1 MLSDLEIA
9 CRQSH
14 SERTILMKNKNNLF
28 VSGISGL
35 LVMIL
40 IVLVRFIDV
49 RPIGPEGTSIGL
61 SRLNGFFFRI
71 SGVNILWYHITDWL
85 GVAAILVAFLFA
97 MAGFV
102 QLIKRRSILKVD
114 REILALGGLYI
125 VVIGLYVLFEIVIVN
140 YRPIIMPDGIHPEAS
155 FPSSHTMLVC
165 VIMGSAI
172 MLIGKYVK
180 EKQLCR
186 VLRGFYSAII
196 GITVIGRLI
205 AGVHWFTDIVGG
217 ILISIFLLSLFSEV
231 LKRTRRNTIEGK

>member
-1 MLSDLEIA
+1 
-9 CRQSH
+9 
-14 SERTILMKNKNNLF
+14 MKNKNNLF
-28 VSGISGL
+28 VSGFSGL
-35 LVMIL
+35 LVMLL

-61 SRLNGFFFRI
+61 SRLNSFFFRL

-114 REILALGGLYI
+114 HEILALGGLYI

-180 EKQLCR
+180 EKRICR
-186 VLRGFYSAII
+186 VLRGICAAII
-196 GITVIGRLI
+196 GMTVIGRLI

-217 ILISIFLLSLFSEV
+217 VLISIFLLSLFSEV

>member
-1 MLSDLEIA
+1 
-9 CRQSH
+9 
-14 SERTILMKNKNNLF
+14 MKNKNNLF

-35 LVMIL
+35 LVMLL
-40 IVLVRFIDV
+40 IVLVRFVDV

-61 SRLNGFFFRI
+61 SRLNSFFFRL

-140 YRPIIMPDGIHPEAS
+140 YRPIIMPDGTHPEAS

-180 EKQLCR
+180 EKRICR
-186 VLRGFYSAII
+186 VLRGICAAII
-196 GITVIGRLI
+196 GMTVIGRLI

-217 ILISIFLLSLFSEV
+217 VLISIFLLSLFSEV
-231 LKRTRRNTIEGK
+231 LKRTRRNTIERKQLHHS

>member
-1 MLSDLEIA
+1 
-9 CRQSH
+9 
-14 SERTILMKNKNNLF
+14 MKNKNNLF

-40 IVLVRFIDV
+40 IVLVRFVDV

-61 SRLNGFFFRI
+61 SRLNGFFFRL

-155 FPSSHTMLVC
+155 FPSSHAMLVC

-172 MLIGKYVK
+172 MLIGKYLK
-180 EKQLCR
+180 EKPLCR
-186 VLRGFYSAII
+186 VLRGICAAII

-217 ILISIFLLSLFSEV
+217 ILISILLLSLFSEV
-231 LKRTRRNTIEGK
+231 LERTRRNTIEGKQLHHS

>member
-1 MLSDLEIA
+1 
-9 CRQSH
+9 
-14 SERTILMKNKNNLF
+14 MKNKNNLF

-40 IVLVRFIDV
+40 IVLVRFVDV
-49 RPIGPEGTSIGL
+49 RPIGPEGTRIGL
-61 SRLNGFFFRI
+61 SRLNSFFFRL

-140 YRPIIMPDGIHPEAS
+140 YRPIIMPDGTHPEAS

-180 EKQLCR
+180 EKRLCR
-186 VLRGFYSAII
+186 VLRGICAAII
-196 GITVIGRLI
+196 GMTVIGRLI

>member
-1 MLSDLEIA
+1 
-9 CRQSH
+9 
-14 SERTILMKNKNNLF
+14 MKNKNNLF

-35 LVMIL
+35 LVMLL
-40 IVLVRFIDV
+40 IVLVRFVDV

-61 SRLNGFFFRI
+61 SRLNGFFFRL

-114 REILALGGLYI
+114 HEILALGGLYI

-180 EKQLCR
+180 EKPLCR
-186 VLRGFYSAII
+186 VLRGICAAII
-196 GITVIGRLI
+196 GMTVIGRLI

-217 ILISIFLLSLFSEV
+217 VLISIFLLNLFSEV

>member
-1 MLSDLEIA
+1 
-9 CRQSH
+9 
-14 SERTILMKNKNNLF
+14 MKNKNNLF

-40 IVLVRFIDV
+40 IVLVRFVDV

-140 YRPIIMPDGIHPEAS
+140 YRPIIMPDGTHPEAS

-180 EKQLCR
+180 EKRICR
-186 VLRGFYSAII
+186 VLRGICAAII
-196 GITVIGRLI
+196 GMTVIGRLI

-217 ILISIFLLSLFSEV
+217 VLISIFLLSLFSEV
-231 LKRTRRNTIEGK
+231 LERTRRNTIERKQLHHS

>member
-1 MLSDLEIA
+1 
-9 CRQSH
+9 
-14 SERTILMKNKNNLF
+14 MKNKNNLF

-40 IVLVRFIDV
+40 IVLVRFVDV

-61 SRLNGFFFRI
+61 SRLNSFFFRL

-114 REILALGGLYI
+114 HEILALGGLYI

-196 GITVIGRLI
+196 GMTVIGRLI

-217 ILISIFLLSLFSEV
+217 VLISIFLLSLFSEV
-231 LKRTRRNTIEGK
+231 LERTRRNTIEGKQLHHS

>member
-1 MLSDLEIA
+1 
-9 CRQSH
+9 
-14 SERTILMKNKNNLF
+14 MKNKNNLF

-40 IVLVRFIDV
+40 IVLVRFVDV

-114 REILALGGLYI
+114 HEILALGGLYI

-140 YRPIIMPDGIHPEAS
+140 YRPIIMPDGTHPEAS

-172 MLIGKYVK
+172 MLIGKYLK
-180 EKQLCR
+180 EKPLCR
-186 VLRGFYSAII
+186 VLRGICAAII
-196 GITVIGRLI
+196 GMTVIGRLI

-217 ILISIFLLSLFSEV
+217 VLISIFLLSLFSEV
-231 LKRTRRNTIEGK
+231 LERTRRNTIEGKQLHHS

>member
-1 MLSDLEIA
+1 
-9 CRQSH
+9 
-14 SERTILMKNKNNLF
+14 MKNKNNLF

-40 IVLVRFIDV
+40 IVLVRFVDV

-114 REILALGGLYI
+114 REILAIGGLYI

-140 YRPIIMPDGIHPEAS
+140 YRPIIMPDGTHPEAS

-172 MLIGKYVK
+172 MLIGKYLK
-180 EKQLCR
+180 EKPLCR

>member
-1 MLSDLEIA
+1 
-9 CRQSH
+9 
-14 SERTILMKNKNNLF
+14 MKNKNNLF

-40 IVLVRFIDV
+40 IVLVRFVDV

-61 SRLNGFFFRI
+61 SRLNGFFFRL

-140 YRPIIMPDGIHPEAS
+140 YRPIIMPDGTHPEAS

-172 MLIGKYVK
+172 MLIGKYLK
-180 EKQLCR
+180 EKPLCR

-196 GITVIGRLI
+196 GMTVIGRLI

>member
-1 MLSDLEIA
+1 
-9 CRQSH
+9 
-14 SERTILMKNKNNLF
+14 MKNKNNLF

-35 LVMIL
+35 LVMLL
-40 IVLVRFIDV
+40 IVLVRFVDV

-61 SRLNGFFFRI
+61 SRLNGFFFRL

-114 REILALGGLYI
+114 HEILALGCLYI

-180 EKQLCR
+180 EKRLCR
-186 VLRGFYSAII
+186 VLRGICAAII
-196 GITVIGRLI
+196 GMTVIGRLI

-217 ILISIFLLSLFSEV
+217 VLISIFLLSLFSEV

>member
-1 MLSDLEIA
+1 
-9 CRQSH
+9 
-14 SERTILMKNKNNLF
+14 MKNKNNLF

-40 IVLVRFIDV
+40 IVLVRFVDV

-61 SRLNGFFFRI
+61 SRLNGFFFRL

-114 REILALGGLYI
+114 HEILALGGLYI

-186 VLRGFYSAII
+186 VLRGICAAII
-196 GITVIGRLI
+196 GMTVIGRLI

-217 ILISIFLLSLFSEV
+217 VLISIFLLSLFSEV

>member
-1 MLSDLEIA
+1 
-9 CRQSH
+9 
-14 SERTILMKNKNNLF
+14 MKNKNNLF

-35 LVMIL
+35 LVMLL
-40 IVLVRFIDV
+40 IVLVRFVDV

-61 SRLNGFFFRI
+61 SRLNGFFFRL

-114 REILALGGLYI
+114 HEILALGGLYI

-186 VLRGFYSAII
+186 VLRGICAAII
-196 GITVIGRLI
+196 GMTVIGRLI

-217 ILISIFLLSLFSEV
+217 VLISIFLLSLFSEV

>member
-1 MLSDLEIA
+1 
-9 CRQSH
+9 
-14 SERTILMKNKNNLF
+14 MKNKNNLF

-40 IVLVRFIDV
+40 IVLVRFVDV

-61 SRLNGFFFRI
+61 SRLNGFFFRL

-102 QLIKRRSILKVD
+102 QLIKRRSIFKVD
-114 REILALGGLYI
+114 REILALGCLYI

-140 YRPIIMPDGIHPEAS
+140 YRPIIMPDGTHPEAS

-180 EKQLCR
+180 EKRICR
-186 VLRGFYSAII
+186 VLRGICAAII
-196 GITVIGRLI
+196 GMTVIGRLI

-217 ILISIFLLSLFSEV
+217 VLISIFLLSLFSEV

>member
-1 MLSDLEIA
+1 
-9 CRQSH
+9 
-14 SERTILMKNKNNLF
+14 MKNKNNLF

-35 LVMIL
+35 LVMLL
-40 IVLVRFIDV
+40 IVLVRFVDV

-61 SRLNGFFFRI
+61 SRLNGFFFRL

-114 REILALGGLYI
+114 HEILALGCLYI

-186 VLRGFYSAII
+186 VLRGICAAII
-196 GITVIGRLI
+196 GMTVIGRLI

-217 ILISIFLLSLFSEV
+217 VLISIFLLSLFSEV

>member
-1 MLSDLEIA
+1 
-9 CRQSH
+9 
-14 SERTILMKNKNNLF
+14 MKNKNNLF

-40 IVLVRFIDV
+40 IVLVRFVDV

-140 YRPIIMPDGIHPEAS
+140 YRPIIMPDGTHPEAS

-172 MLIGKYVK
+172 MLIGKYLK
-180 EKQLCR
+180 EKPLCR
-186 VLRGFYSAII
+186 VLRGICAAII
-196 GITVIGRLI
+196 GMTVIGRLI

>member
-1 MLSDLEIA
+1 
-9 CRQSH
+9 
-14 SERTILMKNKNNLF
+14 MKNKNNLF

-35 LVMIL
+35 LVMLL
-40 IVLVRFIDV
+40 IVLVRFVDV

-61 SRLNGFFFRI
+61 SRLNGFFFRL

-85 GVAAILVAFLFA
+85 GVTAILVAFLFA

-102 QLIKRRSILKVD
+102 QLIKRRSIFKVD
-114 REILALGGLYI
+114 REILALGCLYI

-172 MLIGKYVK
+172 MLIGKYLK
-180 EKQLCR
+180 EKPLCR
-186 VLRGFYSAII
+186 VLRGICAAII
-196 GITVIGRLI
+196 GMTVVGRLT

>member
-1 MLSDLEIA
+1 
-9 CRQSH
+9 
-14 SERTILMKNKNNLF
+14 MKNKNNLF

-35 LVMIL
+35 LVMLL
-40 IVLVRFIDV
+40 IVLVRFVDV

-125 VVIGLYVLFEIVIVN
+125 VVIGLYVLFEIMIVN
-140 YRPIIMPDGIHPEAS
+140 YRPIIMPDGTHPEAS

-180 EKQLCR
+180 EKRICR
-186 VLRGFYSAII
+186 VLRGICAAII
-196 GITVIGRLI
+196 GMTVIGRLI

-217 ILISIFLLSLFSEV
+217 VLISIFLLSLFSEV

>member
-1 MLSDLEIA
+1 
-9 CRQSH
+9 
-14 SERTILMKNKNNLF
+14 MKNKNNLF

-61 SRLNGFFFRI
+61 SRLNSFFFRL

-114 REILALGGLYI
+114 HEILALGGLYI

-140 YRPIIMPDGIHPEAS
+140 YRPIIMPDGTHPEAS

-172 MLIGKYVK
+172 MLIGKYLK
-180 EKQLCR
+180 EKPLCR
-186 VLRGFYSAII
+186 VLRGICAAII

-231 LKRTRRNTIEGK
+231 LKRTGRNTIEGK

>member
-1 MLSDLEIA
+1 
-9 CRQSH
+9 
-14 SERTILMKNKNNLF
+14 MKNKNNLF

-35 LVMIL
+35 LVMLL
-40 IVLVRFIDV
+40 IVLVRFVDV

-61 SRLNGFFFRI
+61 SRLNGFFFRL

-102 QLIKRRSILKVD
+102 QLIKRRSIFKVD
-114 REILALGGLYI
+114 REILALGCLYI

-172 MLIGKYVK
+172 MLIGKYLK
-180 EKQLCR
+180 EKPLCR
-186 VLRGFYSAII
+186 VLRGICAAII
-196 GITVIGRLI
+196 GMTVVGRLI

>member
-1 MLSDLEIA
+1 
-9 CRQSH
+9 
-14 SERTILMKNKNNLF
+14 MKNKNNLF

-40 IVLVRFIDV
+40 IVLVRFVDV

-114 REILALGGLYI
+114 HEILALGGLYI

-186 VLRGFYSAII
+186 VLRGICAAII
-196 GITVIGRLI
+196 GMTVIGRLI

-217 ILISIFLLSLFSEV
+217 VLISIFLLSLFSEV

>member
-1 MLSDLEIA
+1 
-9 CRQSH
+9 
-14 SERTILMKNKNNLF
+14 MKNKNNLF

-40 IVLVRFIDV
+40 IVLVRFVDV

-61 SRLNGFFFRI
+61 SRLNGFFFRL

-114 REILALGGLYI
+114 HEILALGGLYI

-140 YRPIIMPDGIHPEAS
+140 YRPIIMPDGTHPEAS

-172 MLIGKYVK
+172 MLIGKYLK
-180 EKQLCR
+180 EKPLCR

-196 GITVIGRLI
+196 GMTVIGRLI

-231 LKRTRRNTIEGK
+231 LKRTGRNTIEGK

>member
-1 MLSDLEIA
+1 
-9 CRQSH
+9 
-14 SERTILMKNKNNLF
+14 MKNKNNLF

-49 RPIGPEGTSIGL
+49 RPIGAEGTSIGL
-61 SRLNGFFFRI
+61 SRLNGFFFRL

-114 REILALGGLYI
+114 HEILALGGLYI

-196 GITVIGRLI
+196 GMTVIGRLI

>member
-1 MLSDLEIA
+1 
-9 CRQSH
+9 
-14 SERTILMKNKNNLF
+14 MKNKNNLF

-35 LVMIL
+35 LVMLL
-40 IVLVRFIDV
+40 IVLVRFVDV

-61 SRLNGFFFRI
+61 SRLNGFFFRL

-114 REILALGGLYI
+114 HEILALGGLYI
-125 VVIGLYVLFEIVIVN
+125 VVIGLYVLFEIMIVN
-140 YRPIIMPDGIHPEAS
+140 YRPIIMPDGTHPEAS
-155 FPSSHTMLVC
+155 FTSSHTMLVC

-172 MLIGKYVK
+172 MLIGKYLK
-180 EKQLCR
+180 EKPLCR
-186 VLRGFYSAII
+186 VLRGICAAII
-196 GITVIGRLI
+196 GMTVIGRLI

-217 ILISIFLLSLFSEV
+217 VLISIFLLSLFSEV
-231 LKRTRRNTIEGK
+231 LERTRRNTIEGKQLHHS

>member
-1 MLSDLEIA
+1 
-9 CRQSH
+9 
-14 SERTILMKNKNNLF
+14 MKNKNNLF

-40 IVLVRFIDV
+40 IVLVRFVDV

-61 SRLNGFFFRI
+61 SRLNGFFFRL

-172 MLIGKYVK
+172 MLIGKYLK
-180 EKQLCR
+180 EKPLCR
-186 VLRGFYSAII
+186 VLRGICAAII
-196 GITVIGRLI
+196 GMTVIGRLI
-205 AGVHWFTDIVGG
+205 AGVHWLTDIVGG

>member
-1 MLSDLEIA
+1 
-9 CRQSH
+9 
-14 SERTILMKNKNNLF
+14 MKNKNNLF

-40 IVLVRFIDV
+40 IVLVRFVDV

-140 YRPIIMPDGIHPEAS
+140 YRPIIMPDGTHPEAS

-172 MLIGKYVK
+172 MLIGKYLK
-180 EKQLCR
+180 EKPLCR
-186 VLRGFYSAII
+186 VLRGICAAII
-196 GITVIGRLI
+196 GMTVIGRLI

-231 LKRTRRNTIEGK
+231 LKRTGRNTIEGK

>member
-1 MLSDLEIA
+1 
-9 CRQSH
+9 
-14 SERTILMKNKNNLF
+14 MKNKNNLF

-61 SRLNGFFFRI
+61 SRLNSFFFRL

-102 QLIKRRSILKVD
+102 QLIKRRSIFKVD
-114 REILALGGLYI
+114 REILALGCLYI

-196 GITVIGRLI
+196 GMTVIGRLI

-217 ILISIFLLSLFSEV
+217 VLISIFLLSLFSEV

>member
-1 MLSDLEIA
+1 
-9 CRQSH
+9 
-14 SERTILMKNKNNLF
+14 MKNKNNLF

-40 IVLVRFIDV
+40 IVLVRFVDV

-61 SRLNGFFFRI
+61 SRLNGFFFRL

-114 REILALGGLYI
+114 HEILALGGLYI

-172 MLIGKYVK
+172 MLIGKYLK
-180 EKQLCR
+180 EKPLCR

-196 GITVIGRLI
+196 GMTVIGRLI

-217 ILISIFLLSLFSEV
+217 VLISIFLLSLFSEV
-231 LKRTRRNTIEGK
+231 LERTRRNTIEGKQLHHS